1 MELKDIKDLLE
12 AKSKEI
18 AEANAKLMVEVE
30 AKGGQ
35 VDELKTALDKAVN
48 DFEALDKKLIEV
60 ELAQKNMFAAKT
72 TQKKTLGNMFVGS
85 DVFEGMKA
93 NNRASNQP
101 FVAERKNLTSLAAS
115 AGALVRPDRD
125 PEVYRD
131 PSRPLR
137 IRDLIPAIPVASGSV
152 EIMRQNVFTNNA
164 GPQQATSSPSA
175 AIGGGELLAKNQSN
189 VTWELVTVPVR
200 TIAHWLPASRQV
212 LSDAPMLAN
221 LIDTE
226 LTYGLDL
233 ESDAQLLL
241 GDGTGQNLTG
251 LLVDAGVTD
260 IGELPVGTTVANTPA
275 AMIDHIRKAVTACQA
290 NEYYNM
296 TGIVLN
302 PTDWQRLET
311 AKATDGH
318 YLMIQFPANGA
329 DQRIWRM
336 PVIVTNAMPA
346 DTFLLGDW
354 TLGAKLYEREDV
366 SVRVSESH
374 ADLFVRNGVA
384 VLAEERYCLGINRPK
399 AFAKGAFTV
408 ETE

>member
-18 AEANAKLMVEVE
+18 ADANAKLMAEVE

-35 VDELKTALDKAVN
+35 VDELKTALDKAVT

-60 ELAQKNMFAAKT
+60 ELTQKNMFAAKT
-72 TQKKTLGNMFVGS
+72 TQKKTLGEMFVGS
-85 DVFEGMKA
+85 DVYESMKS
-93 NNRASNQP
+93 NGRASNQP
-101 FVAERKNLTSLAAS
+101 FVVERKDLSSLANS
-115 AGALVRPDRD
+115 AGALVRPYRD
-125 PEVYRD
+125 QEVYRD
-131 PSRPLR
+131 LSRPLR
-137 IRDLIPAIPVASGSV
+137 IRDLIPTIPVDSNSV

-164 GPQQATSSPSA
+164 APQGTVAG
-175 AIGGGELLAKNQSN
+175 IGGGEFAVKGKSN
-189 VTWELVTVPVR
+189 ITWELVSVPVR
-200 TIAHWLPASRQV
+200 AIAHSLASSRQV
-212 LSDAPMLAN
+212 LSDAPMLSA
-221 LIDTE
+221 LIDID
-226 LTYGLDL
+226 LVYGLAL
-233 ESDAQLLL
+233 ESDDQLLL

-260 IGELPVGTTVANTPA
+260 VGELPVGTTVPNTPA

-302 PTDWQRLET
+302 PADWERLET
-311 AKATDGH
+311 AKANDGH

-346 DTFLLGDW
+346 NTFILGDW
-354 TLGAKLYEREDV
+354 TMGAKLYEREGV
-366 SVRVSESH
+366 SIRVSESH
-374 ADLFVRNGVA
+374 SDYFTRNAVE